1 MQQRLSPENSLLV
14 VIDVQERLLPAIR
27 DRQHILFN
35 ARRLLEGARLLD
47 VPVVVTEQYPQ
58 GLGSTVKELTPYIPT
73 GTAVLS
79 KKSFS
84 VYDDECIRT
93 EIDSRKKS
101 QIILCGI
108 EAHVC
113 VLQSA
118 FDILRAGGHEIYIV
132 ADAIGS
138 RFAGDRETAL
148 RRFESSGMVLTTTE
162 SLLFEWCRSAE
173 HPQFKEISR
182 LVKEEARSE
191 NH

>member
-1 MQQRLSPENSLLV
+1 MYQRLTPENSLLAIV
-14 VIDVQERLLPAIR
+14 DVQERLLPAVLQQQQIV
-27 DRQHILFN
+27 FN
-35 ARRLLEGARLLD
+35 VRRLLEAAQAID

-58 GLGSTVKELTPYIPT
+58 GLGSTVQELVPYIPT

-84 VYDDECIRT
+84 IYDDERIRT
-93 EIDSRKKS
+93 EIDSHRRS
-101 QIILCGI
+101 QIILCGV

-113 VLQSA
+113 VQQSA
-118 FDILRAGGHEIYIV
+118 FDLLRAGHEVNIIV
-132 ADAIGS
+132 DAISS
-138 RFAGDRETAL
+138 RFAEAKETAL

-173 HPQFKEISR
+173 HPQFKMFSR
-182 LVKEEARSE
+182 LAKEETRCE